1 MDEFAIQL
9 LFDKAHDGR
18 IHVHS
23 PNIPGLHLAG
33 DDLESIRADIEPI
46 VKDLLFHNSNVVVD
60 RIRWVPSLEEVV
72 RQMAEHAPEP
82 KSKYLMIVAH
92 AA

>member
-9 LFDKAHDGR
+9 VFDKRHDGR

-23 PNIPGLHLAG
+23 PSVPGLHLAG
-33 DDLESIRADIEPI
+33 HDLQSIQSDIEPI
-46 VKDLLFHNSNVVVD
+46 VKDLLLHNANVVVD

-72 RQMAEHAPEP
+72 RQMATAEP
-82 KSKYLMIVAH
+82 RSKFLMIRGH